1 MPDQE
6 KQKLTPMMEQYFKV
20 KEQYPDCI
28 LFYRLGDFYEM
39 FGDDAKIASSVLDLT
54 LTSRNKNSDNPLAM
68 CGFPYHSMKPYL
80 AKMVKAGYQ
89 VAICDQMSDPS
100 LPGIVERQVTQVVT
114 AGTALDEM
122 LLDQKKNNYLLSV
135 KKQGDSWILGSLDSS
150 TGDFKVCEAANIYEL
165 ESELY
170 RLQAVEILISEND
183 LAALEK
189 FSWIKQY
196 RWQKYNLPKWVNA
209 RDLILTQFKV
219 TGLAAFGIPEDNKV
233 LLETI
238 ATILQYVKD
247 KQMSDSYHLNKIQYY
262 YLQDFLILD
271 NASLYNLEIFNNSF
285 NGKVDGSLWSVIDFT
300 VTPMGAR
307 LLQTYLA
314 RPLRQKNKIEERLA
328 AVAEIKEKK
337 LLRNALRGQMK
348 DLHDLA
354 RLAGRV
360 GAGRANPKDLI
371 QIKNIL
377 ESLPDI
383 KKNLQQLNADLWKNI
398 FSDCL
403 EIKDLLILLQ
413 KALLDEPSA
422 LINEG
427 NIIRE
432 GYNSEV
438 DELRKIMH
446 SGKDYLR
453 ELQEREIKRSGINS
467 LKVKFNKVFGYYIE
481 ISKANLEAVPSDY
494 IRKQT
499 LVNAERFITP
509 ELKEFEEK
517 VLGAEEKLFTLEQ
530 NLYLEI
536 LKQAQNFVVDLQRL
550 SEALGRADVF
560 SALGEL
566 ADQYKYVRPQI
577 NEDGVIAVKNGRHPV
592 IERYLNKTY
601 IPNDV
606 NLDLNTEQIHIITGP
621 NMSGKSSY
629 LRQVALLAILAHL
642 GSFVPAEQANICLL
656 DKIFTR
662 VGASDNVSFGKS
674 TFMVEMEETA
684 NILNN
689 ATEQSLIILDELGR
703 GTSTYDGLSIAWAV
717 VEFIHDKIGAKT
729 LFATHYHELLKLEKL
744 MSRVKN
750 YSVAVDESGKEILFL
765 YKIINQGTDRS
776 YGIHVAKLAGLPES
790 VLHRSKEILN
800 DLEKM
805 NGKLSAQQ
813 LDLFQLSAP
822 PLSVKVEMDEAAEE
836 VLSELKALNYNS
848 LTPLQALEILARWQG
863 KLKK

>member
-1 MPDQE
+1 MAEAE

-20 KEQYPDCI
+20 KEQHPDCV

-39 FGDDAKIASSVLDLT
+39 FGEDAKIASSVLDLT
-54 LTSRNKNSDNPLAM
+54 LTSRNKNSANPLAM

-89 VAICDQMSDPS
+89 VAICDQMSDPN

-122 LLDQKKNNYLLSV
+122 LLDQKKNNYLLAV
-135 KKQGDSWILGSLDSS
+135 KKQGNTWCLSSLDSS
-150 TGDFKVCEAANIYEL
+150 TGDFKVCEASNIYEL

-170 RLQAVEILISEND
+170 RLQAVEILVSDND
-183 LAALEK
+183 LNDLQN
-189 FSWIKQY
+189 FPWIKQY
-196 RWQKYNLPKWVNA
+196 RWQKYFLPKWVKP
-209 RDLILTQFKV
+209 RDLILQQFKV
-219 TGLAAFGIPEDNKV
+219 NSLAAFAIQEDNKN

-238 ATILQYVKD
+238 ATILQYVKE
-247 KQMSDSYHLNKIQYY
+247 KQMSDAHHLNKITYY

-307 LLQTYLA
+307 LLQNYLA
-314 RPLRQKNKIEERLA
+314 RPLRNQAAIEERLDA
-328 AVAEIKEKK
+328 IAEIKEKK
-337 LLRNALRGQMK
+337 LLRSALRSQLK
-348 DLHDLA
+348 DLYDLA

-360 GAGRANPKDLI
+360 GAGRANPKDLV
-371 QIKNIL
+371 QIRNIL
-377 ESLPDI
+377 EVLPEI
-383 KKNLQQLNADLWKNI
+383 KKNLKQLTSPLWLKILEQSLDLQ
-398 FSDCL
+398 
-403 EIKDLLILLQ
+403 DLLGLLKKTILN
-413 KALLDEPSA
+413 EPSA
-422 LINEG
+422 LLTEG
-427 NIIRE
+427 NIINDA
-432 GYNSEV
+432 YSAEV
-438 DELRKIMH
+438 DDLRKIMH

-453 ELQEREIKRSGINS
+453 ELQEKEIKHSGINS
-467 LKVKFNKVFGYYIE
+467 LKIKFNRVFGYYIE
-481 ISKANLEAVPSDY
+481 ISKSNLASVPSDY

-509 ELKEFEEK
+509 ELKAFEEK
-517 VLGAEEKLFTLEQ
+517 VLGAEEKLFALEQ
-530 NLYLEI
+530 RLYLEI
-536 LKQAQNFVVDLQRL
+536 LSQVQKFVPDLQNL
-550 SEALGRADVF
+550 AEALGKADVF
-560 SALGEL
+560 SALAEL
-566 ADQYKYVRPQI
+566 AEQYKYVRPNI
-577 NEDGVIAVKNGRHPV
+577 NDEGVIAIKNGRHPV

-606 NLDLNTEQIHIITGP
+606 NLNLNSEQIHIITGP

-629 LRQVALLAILAHL
+629 LRQVALLSILVHL
-642 GSFVPAEQANICLL
+642 GSFVPATEANICLL

-689 ATEQSLIILDELGR
+689 ATAKSLIILDELGR

-717 VEFIHDKIGAKT
+717 AEFIHDKIGAKT

-750 YSVAVDESGKEILFL
+750 YSVSVDESGKEILFL
-765 YKIINQGTDRS
+765 YKIVNQGTDRS
-776 YGIHVAKLAGLPES
+776 YGIHVAKLAGLPET
-790 VLHRSKEILN
+790 VLHRSKEILS

-805 NGKLSAQQ
+805 NGKMSVQQ
-813 LDLFQLSAP
+813 LDLFQVSAP
-822 PLSVKVEMDEAAEE
+822 VAVKNETDEDSAA
-836 VLSELKALNYNS
+836 VLGELKDLNYNS
-848 LTPLQALEILARWQG
+848 LTPLQALELLVRWQG

>member
-1 MPDQE
+1 MDNQE

-20 KEQYPDCI
+20 KEQNPDCI

-39 FGDDAKIASSVLDLT
+39 FGEDAKIASSVLDLT
-54 LTSRNKNSDNPLAM
+54 LTSRNKNSENPLAM

-89 VAICDQMSDPS
+89 VAICDQMSDPN

-122 LLDQKKNNYLLSV
+122 LLDQKKNNYLLAV
-135 KKQGDSWILGSLDSS
+135 KKQGNTWVLASLDSS
-150 TGDFKVCEAANIYEL
+150 TGDFKVCEATNIYDL

-170 RLQAVEILISEND
+170 RLQAVEILVSDND
-183 LAALEK
+183 LNDLQN
-189 FSWIKQY
+189 FPWIKQY
-196 RWQKYNLPKWVNA
+196 RWQKYALPKWVKV
-209 RDLILTQFKV
+209 RDLILQQFKV
-219 TGLAAFGIPEDNKV
+219 NSLAAFAIQEDNKI

-238 ATILQYVKD
+238 ATILQYVKE
-247 KQMSDSYHLNKIQYY
+247 KQMSEAYHLNKITYY
-262 YLQDFLILD
+262 YLRDFLILD

-285 NGKVDGSLWSVIDFT
+285 NGKVEGSLWSVLDFT
-300 VTPMGAR
+300 VTPMGSR

-314 RPLRQKNKIEERLA
+314 RPLRQKNLIDERLDA
-328 AVAEIKEKK
+328 IAEIKEKK
-337 LLRNALRGQMK
+337 ALRQVLRSQLK
-348 DLHDLA
+348 DLYDLA

-360 GAGRANPKDLI
+360 GAGRANPKDLV
-371 QIKNIL
+371 QIRNIL
-377 ESLPDI
+377 EILPAI
-383 KKNLQQLNADLWKNI
+383 RKNLTALNSALWKNVTEQA
-398 FSDCL
+398 L
-403 EIKDLLILLQ
+403 ELPDLL
-413 KALLDEPSA
+413 ALLKKTILEEPSA
-422 LINEG
+422 LLNEG
-427 NIIRE
+427 NIIND
-432 GYNSEV
+432 GYIPEV
-438 DELRKIMH
+438 DDLRKIMH

-453 ELQEREIKRSGINS
+453 ELQEKEIKHSGINS
-467 LKVKFNKVFGYYIE
+467 LKIKFNRVFGYYIE
-481 ISKANLEAVPSDY
+481 ISKSNLSAVPSDY

-517 VLGAEEKLFTLEQ
+517 VLGAEEKLFALEQ

-536 LKQAQNFVVDLQRL
+536 LKQVQSFVPDLQKL
-550 SEALGRADVF
+550 SEALGKADVF
-560 SALGEL
+560 SSLAEL
-566 ADQYKYVRPQI
+566 AEQYKYVRPNI
-577 NEDGVIAVKNGRHPV
+577 NEDGVIDVKNGRHPV

-606 NLDLNTEQIHIITGP
+606 NLNLNSEQIHLITGP

-689 ATEQSLIILDELGR
+689 ATAQSLIILDELGR

-717 VEFIHDKIGAKT
+717 AEFIHDKIGAKT

-776 YGIHVAKLAGLPES
+776 YGIHVAKLAGLPET
-790 VLHRSKEILN
+790 VLHRSKEILA
-800 DLEKM
+800 DLEKA
-805 NGKLSAQQ
+805 NSKISVQQ
-813 LDLFQLSAP
+813 LDLFQTQAQPVGKVESDENEVAVLSA
-822 PLSVKVEMDEAAEE
+822 
-836 VLSELKALNYNS
+836 LKDLNYNS
-848 LTPLQALEILARWQG
+848 LTPLQALEILAQWQG

>member
-1 MPDQE
+1 MTE
-6 KQKLTPMMEQYFKV
+6 MENQKLTPMMEQYFKV
-20 KEQYPDCI
+20 KEQHPDCV

-39 FGDDAKIASSVLDLT
+39 FGEDAKIASSVLDLT

-122 LLDQKKNNYLLSV
+122 LLDQKKNNYLLAL
-135 KKQGDSWILGSLDSS
+135 KKQGDSWVLASLDSS
-150 TGDFKVCEAANIYEL
+150 TGDFKVCEANNIYDL

-183 LAALEK
+183 WLELEK
-189 FSWIKQY
+189 YSWMKQY
-196 RWQKYNLPKWVNA
+196 RWQKYALPKWVKA
-209 RDLILTQFKV
+209 RDLILNQFKV
-219 TGLAAFGIPEDNKV
+219 SSLAAFGLAEDNKI

-247 KQMSDSYHLNKIQYY
+247 KQMADAYHLNKIRYY
-262 YLQDFLILD
+262 YLRDFLILD

-285 NGKVDGSLWSVIDFT
+285 NGKVDGSLWSVLDFT

-314 RPLRQKNKIEERLA
+314 RPLRDRAAIEARLD

-337 LLRNALRGQMK
+337 LLRGALRSQLK
-348 DLHDLA
+348 DLYDLA

-377 ESLPDI
+377 EVLPEI
-383 KKNLQQLNADLWKNI
+383 KKNLQQLNSHLWKNI
-398 FSDCL
+398 FDNCL
-403 EIKDLLILLQ
+403 EIKDLLALLQ
-413 KALLDEPSA
+413 KSLSDEPSA
-422 LINEG
+422 TLNEG
-427 NIIRE
+427 NIIRD
-432 GYNSEV
+432 GYHVEV
-438 DELRKIMH
+438 DELRKIMY

-453 ELQEREIKRSGINS
+453 ELQEKEIKRSGINS

-481 ISKANLEAVPSDY
+481 ISKANLDAVPTDY

-517 VLGAEEKLFTLEQ
+517 VLGAEEKLFALEQ

-536 LKQAQNFVVDLQRL
+536 LRQAQAYVQDLQTL
-550 SEALGRADVF
+550 GDALGRADVF
-560 SALGEL
+560 SALAEL
-566 ADQYKYVRPQI
+566 AEQYRYVRPKI
-577 NEDGVIAVKNGRHPV
+577 NDEGVLTVKNGRHPV
-592 IERYLNKTY
+592 IERYLQKAY
-601 IPNDV
+601 IPNDI
-606 NLDLNTEQIHIITGP
+606 NLNSQAEQLHIITGP

-629 LRQVALLAILAHL
+629 LRMSALLSILAHL
-642 GSFVPAEQANICLL
+642 GSFVPAEEANICLL

-689 ATEQSLIILDELGR
+689 ATAQSLIILDELGR

-717 VEFIHDKIGAKT
+717 AEFIHDKIGAKT
-729 LFATHYHELLKLEKL
+729 LFATHYHELLKLEKQ

-790 VLHRSKEILN
+790 VLRRSKEILA

-805 NGKLSAQQ
+805 NGKVAVQQ
-813 LDLFQLSAP
+813 LDLFQTTAP
-822 PLSVKVEMDEAAEE
+822 ASVLPEVNEDETA
-836 VLSELKALNYNS
+836 VLSELKDLNYNS
-848 LTPLQALEILARWQG
+848 LTPLQVLEIVARWQS